1 MSTSDAGRPQGHPDD
16 DGVCGST
23 TAPPGGTSATRRPE
37 RATRSAR
44 RRARQDRA
52 YADRRSERAAA
63 RARAAEARDAKGSQ
77 PRKPYPVWVVTA
89 IAFVLPGGGQVLN
102 ADPIRGIIMQFF
114 MMLLAFI
121 TYMVTSPDIS
131 YFGRFAGGFFI
142 YIISVLDAYSIA
154 KKRSRSWERIC
165 DGRQGQPAQS

>member
-1 MSTSDAGRPQGHPDD
+1 
-16 DGVCGST
+16 
-23 TAPPGGTSATRRPE
+23 
-37 RATRSAR
+37 
-44 RRARQDRA
+44 
-52 YADRRSERAAA
+52 
-63 RARAAEARDAKGSQ
+63 
-77 PRKPYPVWVVTA
+77 VVTA

-154 KKRSRSWERIC
+154 KKRSRAWERLS
-165 DGRQGQPAQS
+165 DGRHGQPAPS

>member
-1 MSTSDAGRPQGHPDD
+1 MSTTESARSTRRSPSDRTDR
-16 DGVCGST
+16 T
-23 TAPPGGTSATRRPE
+23 TAAAPRDGAD
-37 RATRSAR
+37 ADRSAKRSPAKTPTKRQARKMARER
-44 RRARQDRA
+44 RT
-52 YADRRSERAAA
+52 
-63 RARAAEARDAKGSQ
+63 EAREAKAAM

-89 IAFVLPGGGQVLN
+89 VAFVLPGGGQVLN

-142 YIISVLDAYSIA
+142 YIVSVLDAYSIA
-154 KKRSRSWERIC
+154 KKRSHAWERISTQGH
-165 DGRQGQPAQS
+165 GRAATG

>member
-1 MSTSDAGRPQGHPDD
+1 MSTSDAGRPQSQPDD
-16 DGVCGST
+16 AVRRST
-23 TAPPGGTSATRRPE
+23 TAPAGSTPAARRPE

-44 RRARQDRA
+44 RQARRDRE
-52 YADRRSERAAA
+52 YTDRHSERAAA
-63 RARAAEARDAKGSQ
+63 RARAAEARDAKGAQ
-77 PRKPYPVWVVTA
+77 PRKPYPIWVVTA

-131 YFGRFAGGFFI
+131 YFGRFAGGFLI

-154 KKRSRSWERIC
+154 KKRSRAWERIC
-165 DGRQGQPAQS
+165 DGGHGQPARS